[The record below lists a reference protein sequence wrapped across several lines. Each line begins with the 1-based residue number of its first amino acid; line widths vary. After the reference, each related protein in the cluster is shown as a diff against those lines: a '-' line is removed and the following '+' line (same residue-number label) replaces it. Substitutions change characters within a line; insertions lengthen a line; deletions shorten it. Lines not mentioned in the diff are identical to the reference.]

1 MLHTITTM
9 ASVAEARRSP
19 FSGDHNPNMHRS
31 IPILPSSSSSSSL
44 APPRDPMD
52 ITPSPSSTSA
62 MGPPSLGAPSADRQ
76 HLAPAH
82 PSPLA
87 NGDADINSSSNGS
100 NNGAPNGN
108 GSASASSASGPAVGA
123 AAAAQQ
129 PKVVQ
134 TAFIHKL
141 YKCVS
146 VSPRSD
152 QIRSD
157 AIRAIVNAQVLTVGQ
172 HA

>member
-1 MLHTITTM
+1 M

-19 FSGDHNPNMHRS
+19 FSGDHSHNSNMHRS

-82 PSPLA
+82 PSQPA
-87 NGDADINSSSNGS
+87 NGDADSNNNSGS
-100 NNGAPNGN
+100 NNGAPNG
-108 GSASASSASGPAVGA
+108 SSSSGPAVGA

-146 VSPRSD
+146 VSPRCN
-152 QIRSD
+152 
-157 AIRAIVNAQVLTVGQ
+157 AIRAIVNTQVLTLGQ